1 MLNVTDVV
9 MGTAIRPSPP
19 SPTKKWNPAILN
31 RNTHQ
36 KELIKWLVALL
47 KAPIKRCFFQ
57 HGVSSFSESEVSRP
71 SNLNVNPLQR
81 WKEDP
86 EFVEQVKDV
95 WKDNPLWY
103 GICYENNDD
112 GLEGFWG
119 ELRDPYDANRKTLYF
134 LGHTKSQVIPRM
146 KTCLSFL

>member
-1 MLNVTDVV
+1 MAQPGKCVICLTAVTSHATLRCCGQPCHAACANQCRQQRQTLTCPSCQQVV
-9 MGTAIRPSPP
+9 PLS
-19 SPTKKWNPAILN
+19 ILQVL
-31 RNTHQ
+31 HEQ
-36 KELIKWLVALL
+36 
-47 KAPIKRCFFQ
+47 
-57 HGVSSFSESEVSRP
+57 
-71 SNLNVNPLQR
+71 

-103 GICYENNDD
+103 GICYENNDE
-112 GLEGFWG
+112 GLQGFWG
-119 ELRDPYDANRKTLYF
+119 ELRDPYDPSSKTLYF

>member
-1 MLNVTDVV
+1 MAQSKPCVICLTPVTNYATLRCCGQPCHASCAHECRQQRQTFLCPSCHHVV
-9 MGTAIRPSPP
+9 PLSV
-19 SPTKKWNPAILN
+19 L
-31 RNTHQ
+31 Q
-36 KELIKWLVALL
+36 
-47 KAPIKRCFFQ
+47 
-57 HGVSSFSESEVSRP
+57 
-71 SNLNVNPLQR
+71 VNPLQR

-86 EFVEQVKDV
+86 EFVQQVKDI

-103 GICYENNDD
+103 GICYENNDK

-134 LGHTKSQVIPRM
+134 LAHTKSQAIARM